1 MRKVILATLAVA
13 SLCVLGTMSVK
24 SPEVAAKAKQYKGFV
39 YTVKGKTVTINEY
52 KGKEKKVVIPQ
63 RISGKK
69 VTKIKSFAFQRN
81 RKVTSVQI
89 PDTITDI
96 GHNAFAGC
104 SNLNRVKFSKNVK
117 RIRQDLFA
125 NDLKL
130 SKITGLDGVTDL
142 SWATFEGCSSLK
154 TISLKKVKNIPYRT
168 FICGM

>member
-52 KGKEKKVVIPQ
+52 KGKEKKVVIPK

-96 GHNAFAGC
+96 GHNAFADC
-104 SNLNRVKFSKNVK
+104 TSLEKVTTSKK
-117 RIRQDLFA
+117 
-125 NDLKL
+125 LKIVGG
-130 SKITGLDGVTDL
+130 K
-142 SWATFEGCSSLK
+142 AFYHCKKLK
-154 TISLKKVKNIPYRT
+154 TVGNPVLGKSKYKSESS
-168 FICGM
+168 G